1 MIRRI
6 AFGLACSVALT
17 ATVSQ
22 AGSPPLQHL
31 APADTYFGR
40 MKLSFIGINNTFQH
54 AAIEAGPHTTSSSI
68 ANKIDFAMEALN
80 EWQGRYPRDPHL
92 ARSYFL
98 GELTLKKIWIRK
110 YKDKAWA
117 YMQQLVTVYPT
128 TFFGKTVK
136 TELGIGFT
144 QHYYAEPV
152 PCATQPLPPTS
163 AEPTITSNGKYKISI
178 EPVPCRPVEP
188 TAEPMMTPASETS
201 PIPTSEPSASP
212 TTSRSAR

>member
-1 MIRRI
+1 VLAGLL
-6 AFGLACSVALT
+6 AFTSATARAAPPALH
-17 ATVSQ
+17 
-22 AGSPPLQHL
+22 HL

-68 ANKIDFAMEALN
+68 ANKIDFAIEALN

-110 YKDKAWA
+110 YQDKAWA
-117 YMQQLVTVYPT
+117 YMQQLVRVYPT

-152 PCATQPLPPTS
+152 PCTTEPPPPTN

-178 EPVPCRPVEP
+178 EPVACVPVATP

-212 TTSRSAR
+212 TTSRRAR